1 VADVDRE
8 VRQEFLTEEFAR
20 ELDRSDELAHWR
32 EHFYLKPGSIYM
44 DGNSLGLLSR
54 EAEAALLSSLNEW
67 KTLGIDGWTRAEQPW
82 FYLAEELGRKEAP
95 LVGAEPDEVIVTGS
109 TTLNLHNLMAAFYR
123 PEGKRKKILADELNF
138 PSDKYALE
146 SQLRLHGLDPQE
158 NLVLVRSRDG
168 RTLEEKDIIAA
179 LTDEVAVAV
188 LPSVLYRSGQLLN
201 LSLLTYAAHEK
212 GALIGFD
219 LSHSAGAVP
228 HKLHA
233 WDVDFAFWCNYKY
246 LNAGPG
252 AAASLFVHQ
261 KHFGRLPGLAG
272 WWGYR
277 KDRQFD
283 MNLTFE
289 PAAGAGAWQ
298 AGTPPVLS
306 LAPLAGSLALF
317 KAAGMERL
325 RAKSLALTSYLI
337 YLIDAGLSGP
347 PYNCRVG
354 TPREPER
361 RGGHVAVEH
370 EEAVRLSAA
379 LKRRGVIPDFRPP
392 NVIRLAPV
400 PLYTSFH
407 DVWQVVRHLKEI
419 IDTREY
425 ELFPRERDTVA

>member
-1 VADVDRE
+1 MTESLAAT
-8 VRQEFLTEEFAR
+8 FATEEFAR
-20 ELDRSDELAHWR
+20 ELDRTDELAAWR
-32 EHFYLKPGSIYM
+32 DHFYLLPGRIYM

-54 EAEAALLSSLNEW
+54 DAEEALLTRLSEW
-67 KTLGIDGWTRAEQPW
+67 KTLGIDGWTRAQQPW
-82 FYLAEELGRKEAP
+82 FYLAEELGKREAP
-95 LVGAEPDEVIVTGS
+95 LVGAEADEVIVTAS
-109 TTLNLHNLMAAFYR
+109 TTLNLHNLLAAFYH

-168 RTLEEKDIIAA
+168 RTLEEKDIIGE
-179 LTDEVAVAV
+179 LTEEVAVAV

-233 WDVDFAFWCNYKY
+233 WEVDFAFWCNYKY

-252 AAASLFVHQ
+252 AAASLFVHR
-261 KHFGRLPGLAG
+261 KHAGRLPGLAG

-277 KDRQFD
+277 KERQFD
-283 MNLTFE
+283 LSLTFE
-289 PAAGAGAWQ
+289 PAEGAGAWQ
-298 AGTPPVLS
+298 AGTPSILS
-306 LAPLAGSLALF
+306 LAPLAGSLQIF
-317 KAAGMERL
+317 EEAGIDRL
-325 RAKSLALTSYLI
+325 RAKSLALTSYLMH
-337 YLIDAGLSGP
+337 LIDTGLSGP
-347 PYNCRVG
+347 PYNYRIG

-370 EEAVRLSAA
+370 EEAVRIVAA
-379 LKRRGVIPDFRPP
+379 LKERGVIPDFRPP

-407 DVWQVVRHLKEI
+407 DVWQVAQHLKEI
-419 IDTREY
+419 IDTRAY
-425 ELFPRERDTVA
+425 ERFPRQRDTVA